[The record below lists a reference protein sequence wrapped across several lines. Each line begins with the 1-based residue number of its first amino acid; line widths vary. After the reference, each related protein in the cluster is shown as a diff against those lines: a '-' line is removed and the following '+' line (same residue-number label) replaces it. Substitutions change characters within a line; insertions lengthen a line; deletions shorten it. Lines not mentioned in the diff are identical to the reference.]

1 MNSRSLLIVAL
12 AALSCAAAYTPA
24 SAQAPSSSD
33 AQNFIK
39 IVLGQNA
46 TKAYVRDVQM
56 RKDMDSGWNCGGSY
70 TCYYTTEREATL
82 YWISAPSQ
90 CATVV
95 QPGWI
100 QSSYHYDHAQH
111 SVAETP
117 QITLMW
123 DKIARVSSSGSS
135 ISLSWDGRIRTIYA
149 ATDEMAG
156 RLSRAMQTLID
167 SCDPTAG
174 TGF

>member
-1 MNSRSLLIVAL
+1 MAL

-24 SAQAPSSSD
+24 SAQAPGSSD
-33 AQNFIK
+33 AQNFLK

-46 TKAYVRDVQM
+46 TKAYVLNVQM

-70 TCYYTTEREATL
+70 TCYYTSDREATL
-82 YWISAPSQ
+82 YWMSSPSQ

-95 QPGWI
+95 QPAWT

-123 DKIARVSSSGSS
+123 DKIAKVSSSGNS
-135 ISLSWDGRIRTIYA
+135 ISLSWDGRIKTIYA
-149 ATDEMAG
+149 ATPEMAG
-156 RLSRAMQTLID
+156 RLTKAMQTLID